1 MTTFRLVLFL
11 ALLPALP
18 AAAQTVDERH
28 DAEAHALFSAGA
40 NAFSE
45 GRFDEAYERFR
56 RAHELSGRPELLYN
70 VAAAADRGGHER
82 EALEAYVAF
91 LEGVPDADN
100 RAYVEARIAVL
111 RASLAG
117 ATTDAVPDT
126 EGDAGTEDA
135 VVDEVEIAPTE
146 LRAAAPDPA
155 AAIALFSSAG
165 VAGVAAIV
173 TAALGFSIR
182 SELDAACPMHVCVDP
197 TLRARGDEMAA
208 YGLATDVLAGASL
221 ALAVGGLLSVLL
233 TPTSEPQVVQLGPSG
248 VRVAF

>member
-1 MTTFRLVLFL
+1 MTTFRLVLLL

-45 GRFDEAYERFR
+45 GRFDEAYERFH
-56 RAHELSGRPELLYN
+56 RAHELSGRPQLLYN

-111 RASLAG
+111 RASLE
-117 ATTDAVPDT
+117 TTDTAVPDT
-126 EGDAGTEDA
+126 AEGPSTGDA

-146 LRAAAPDPA
+146 PHPAAPDPA
-155 AAIALFSSAG
+155 AAIALFSLSGGAG
-165 VAGVAAIV
+165 IAAIV

-182 SELDAACPMHVCVDP
+182 GELDAACPMHVCTDP
-197 TLRARGDEMAA
+197 LLQARGDEMAA

-221 ALAVGGLLSVLL
+221 ALAVGGLLAVLL
-233 TPTSEPQVVQLGPSG
+233 TPTPEPQRVQLRPDGL
-248 VRVAF
+248 RVAF